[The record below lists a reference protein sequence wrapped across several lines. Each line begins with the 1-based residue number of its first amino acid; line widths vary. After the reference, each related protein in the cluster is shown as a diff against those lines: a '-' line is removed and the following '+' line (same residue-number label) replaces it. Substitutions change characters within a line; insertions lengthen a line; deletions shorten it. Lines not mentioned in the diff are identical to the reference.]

1 MLSAR
6 VEKQLKSPGDL
17 QAFRLDADVQVD
29 AGHCLALVGP
39 TGCGKTTLLRSIV
52 GTVRPER
59 GRIALGDDV
68 WFELPG
74 GRDLAPEARR
84 VGYLPQDY
92 GLFPHMTVQANVVYG
107 ARARGMHRKEAAATA
122 SSLLGQLGLDDL
134 ARRHPFRL
142 SGGQRQ
148 RIGLARALASRPGV
162 LLLDE
167 PLAALDM
174 QTRGQVR
181 IFLGAFIKEVGL
193 PTIVV
198 THDPVDA
205 LTLGDQIA
213 VMREGRIVQAGDR
226 YDVIHHPRDDFVAG
240 FVGVN
245 LFRGHARRTED
256 GLTEIAADGLTLFS
270 TDDVTGGALVVVQ
283 PADITLSLERPEGSA
298 LNVLAGAVEALTYLG
313 GTVRVDVRVGEAVVA
328 AEVTYHSAQA
338 LGLQAGTEVFAVFKA
353 SSTRCTH

>member
-1 MLSAR
+1 MLNAR
-6 VEKQLKSPGDL
+6 VEKELRE
-17 QAFRLDADVQVD
+17 FRLEAEIQVD
-29 AGHCLALVGP
+29 AGHCLALIGP
-39 TGCGKTTLLRSIV
+39 TGCGKTTLLRTIV
-52 GTVRPER
+52 GTVRPDR
-59 GRIALGDDV
+59 GRIALGDEV
-68 WFELPG
+68 WLEIPRG
-74 GRDLAPEARR
+74 PDRAPEARR

-92 GLFPHMTVQANVVYG
+92 GLFPHMTVEANVVYG
-107 ARARGMHRKEAAATA
+107 ARARGMNRKEAAATA
-122 SSLLGQLGLDDL
+122 VSLLHRLGIEHL
-134 ARRHPFRL
+134 ARQHPLRL

-181 IFLGAFIKEVGL
+181 VFLGAFIKEVGL

-213 VMREGRIVQAGDR
+213 VMREGKIVQAGSR
-226 YDVIHHPRDDFVAG
+226 FDVIHHPRDDFVAG

-245 LFRGHARRTED
+245 LFRGQARRLPD
-256 GLTEIAADGLTLFS
+256 GLTEVTADGLRLYS
-270 TDDVTGGALVVVQ
+270 ADEIIGDALVVVQ
-283 PADITLSLERPEGSA
+283 PSDIMLSKERPGGSA
-298 LNVLAGAVEALTYLG
+298 LNVLDGAVEALTYLG
-313 GTVRVDVRVGEAVVA
+313 GTVRVDVRVGEAIVV

-338 LGLQAGTEVFAVFKA
+338 LGLAAGSPIFAIFKA
-353 SSTRCTH
+353 AATRCLQ